1 MDRRSLFSTS
11 ATMAVGAVAGCA
23 LPGSAAQGPKTPF
36 TVPATYVPIVG
47 SDLMFPVRRIYCIG
61 RNYAAHAREM
71 GSDPTREPRSEEH
84 TSELQS
90 HLNRMPS
97 SA

>member
-1 MDRRSLFSTS
+1 MRAAAGLWIAAFAS
-11 ATMAVGAVAGCA
+11 ATI
-23 LPGSAAQGPKTPF
+23 AAQTYPDRPVRFVVASGPGGSTDA
-36 TVPATYVPIVG
+36 VSRIVG
-47 SDLMFPVRRIYCIG
+47 DKLGEFWSQQIV
-61 RNYAAHAREM
+61 
-71 GSDPTREPRSEEH
+71 RSEEH

>member
-1 MDRRSLFSTS
+1 MSKPKVSNANWSKMWEQDD
-11 ATMAVGAVAGCA
+11 AVCYYDENNLSFLKLK
-23 LPGSAAQGPKTPF
+23 LPNQRVKYFYGE
-36 TVPATYVPIVG
+36 V
-47 SDLMFPVRRIYCIG
+47 
-61 RNYAAHAREM
+61 AHADAAR
-71 GSDPTREPRSEEH
+71 RSEEH